1 MYEHNASYSFF
12 LQKNQLFSSKK
23 MAAYTFE
30 GLLPRINCHPEHAPL
45 HRMNASTTYK
55 KLFPYAILASDWTT
69 HMFYLFLTLDE
80 GWVQVPL
87 ETGLKLLQHLV

>member
-1 MYEHNASYSFF
+1 MASFD
-12 LQKNQLFSSKK
+12 LQIARLHAT
-23 MAAYTFE
+23 AAHTFE

-55 KLFPYAILASDWTT
+55 KLFPYAILACDLTT
-69 HMFYLFLTLDE
+69 HVFKQDMFYLFLTLDE

-87 ETGLKLLQHLV
+87 ETGLRLLQHLV